1 MLRQFLYLKYC
12 SKSVFAAAKATFGDT
27 FRMAKC
33 YCNADNIFAVYFLT
47 KSPNR
52 DKFIIVG
59 VFILS
64 GGYASVCVYV
74 MKEVFIMAEDF
85 VGVSGSLNESFV
97 AAANDKLF
105 EVPFEA
111 LEVRMA
117 KEKPQVM
124 PGLTALKKAMSAPA
138 FERLISPLLNIN
150 LGDDALLLVA
160 GDERVRTELIGKYLP
175 VIKAAF
181 NVSNVRVV
189 GGARNGLD
197 AY

>member
-1 MLRQFLYLKYC
+1 M
-12 SKSVFAAAKATFGDT
+12 SVIVLSAGLITVVKTACREAFFVK
-27 FRMAKC
+27 R
-33 YCNADNIFAVYFLT
+33 YCNADNIFTMYFLT

-52 DKFIIVG
+52 DKFILAG

-64 GGYASVCVYV
+64 VGYVSVCVYI
-74 MKEVFIMAEDF
+74 MKEVFLMAEDF

-97 AAANDKLF
+97 GADNDKLF

-138 FERLISPLLNIN
+138 FARLISPLLNIN
-150 LGDDALLLVA
+150 LGEDALLLVA

-175 VIKAAF
+175 VLKAAF

>member
-1 MLRQFLYLKYC
+1 M
-12 SKSVFAAAKATFGDT
+12 SVIVLSAGLITVVKTACREAFFVK
-27 FRMAKC
+27 R
-33 YCNADNIFAVYFLT
+33 YCNADNIFTMYFLT

-52 DKFIIVG
+52 DKLILAG

-64 GGYASVCVYV
+64 VGYVSVCVYI
-74 MKEVFIMAEDF
+74 MKEVFLMAEDF

-97 AAANDKLF
+97 SAANDKLF

-117 KEKPQVM
+117 KEKPQLV

>member
-1 MLRQFLYLKYC
+1 
-12 SKSVFAAAKATFGDT
+12 
-27 FRMAKC
+27 
-33 YCNADNIFAVYFLT
+33 
-47 KSPNR
+47 
-52 DKFIIVG
+52 
-59 VFILS
+59 
-64 GGYASVCVYV
+64 
-74 MKEVFIMAEDF
+74 MAEDF

-97 AAANDKLF
+97 GASNDKLF
-105 EVPFEA
+105 
-111 LEVRMA
+111 EVRMA

-138 FERLISPLLNIN
+138 FARLISPLLNIN
-150 LGDDALLLVA
+150 LGEDALLVVA

>member
-1 MLRQFLYLKYC
+1 M
-12 SKSVFAAAKATFGDT
+12 SVIVLSAGLITVVKTACREAFFVK
-27 FRMAKC
+27 R
-33 YCNADNIFAVYFLT
+33 YCNADNIFTMYFLT

-52 DKFIIVG
+52 DKFILAG

-64 GGYASVCVYV
+64 VGYVSVCVYI
-74 MKEVFIMAEDF
+74 MKEVFLMAEDF

-97 AAANDKLF
+97 GADNDKLF

-138 FERLISPLLNIN
+138 FARLISPLLNIN

>member
-1 MLRQFLYLKYC
+1 MLNSPRVKFYHIHKG
-12 SKSVFAAAKATFGDT
+12 VAGAAKVMT
-27 FRMAKC
+27 
-33 YCNADNIFAVYFLT
+33 NIFTMYFLT
-47 KSPNR
+47 SNPFCA
-52 DKFIIVG
+52 KFI
-59 VFILS
+59 L
-64 GGYASVCVYV
+64 A
-74 MKEVFIMAEDF
+74 EVFIMNGALASRMCIYMKEGFTMAEDF

-97 AAANDKLF
+97 GASNDKLF

-138 FERLISPLLNIN
+138 FARLISPLLNIN
-150 LGDDALLLVA
+150 LGEDALLLVA

-175 VIKAAF
+175 VLKAAF
-181 NVSNVRVV
+181 NVSSVRVV

>member
-1 MLRQFLYLKYC
+1 MLRQFFSAIVVLSASLPRCIFVKDYW
-12 SKSVFAAAKATFGDT
+12 DT
-27 FRMAKC
+27 
-33 YCNADNIFAVYFLT
+33 DNIFTMYFLT

-59 VFILS
+59 IFIFS
-64 GGYASVCVYV
+64 GGLTFACVYI
-74 MKEVFIMAEDF
+74 MKEVFLMAEDF

-97 AAANDKLF
+97 GAANDKLF

-117 KEKPQVM
+117 KEKPQLV

>member
-1 MLRQFLYLKYC
+1 M
-12 SKSVFAAAKATFGDT
+12 
-27 FRMAKC
+27 
-33 YCNADNIFAVYFLT
+33 
-47 KSPNR
+47 
-52 DKFIIVG
+52 
-59 VFILS
+59 S
-64 GGYASVCVYV
+64 GGYVSLCVYV
-74 MKEVFIMAEDF
+74 MEEVFLMAEDF

-97 AAANDKLF
+97 GAANDKLF

-117 KEKPQVM
+117 KEKPQLV

-181 NVSNVRVV
+181 NVSSVRVV